1 MGSYLGSTEETS
13 ADFCLEV
20 SVLLSVCAFRHCLS
34 GRPSRVEADLQRPK
48 CFFIGANFERS
59 SDDFICRL
67 RQVNVFLSDP
77 LGFQSKSLL
86 GR

>member
-1 MGSYLGSTEETS
+1 M
-13 ADFCLEV
+13 
-20 SVLLSVCAFRHCLS
+20 
-34 GRPSRVEADLQRPK
+34 
-48 CFFIGANFERS
+48 FFIGANFERS

>member
-48 CFFIGANFERS
+48 CFLLVQI
-59 SDDFICRL
+59 L
-67 RQVNVFLSDP
+67 RDQVMILFVD
-77 LGFQSKSLL
+77 LGK
-86 GR
+86 